1 MKPFVVLLFF
11 ITFLVLFAGAAM
23 GDTDLTPNTAPAPE
37 GGGSSSSAVQGV
49 RSSACTDPY
58 IVRSGDTLSAIARLC
73 AVSLA
78 DLLAVNPGIAN
89 PDLIQ
94 IGQQIKIPGG
104 GAAPPVAQ
112 PTSIPQPTTPPRPTP
127 TAAARDPQPTPP
139 PSQENQPLTEE
150 QVQETKQ
157 LEALQTASAP

>member
-23 GDTDLTPNTAPAPE
+23 GDTDLTPNTAPAPVT
-37 GGGSSSSAVQGV
+37 GGSSSSAVQGV

-58 IVRSGDTLSAIARLC
+58 IVRSGDTLSGIARLC

-78 DLLAVNPGIAN
+78 DLLAANSGIAN

-94 IGQQIKIPGG
+94 IDQQIRIPGG
-104 GAAPPVAQ
+104 GSAPPAAQ
-112 PTSIPQPTTPPRPTP
+112 PTSAPQPTAPPRPTP
-127 TAAARDPQPTPP
+127 TATARDAQPTPVP
-139 PSQENQPLTEE
+139 TQENQPLTEE
-150 QVQETKQ
+150 ELRETKE
-157 LEALQTASAP
+157 LEGLQTASAP